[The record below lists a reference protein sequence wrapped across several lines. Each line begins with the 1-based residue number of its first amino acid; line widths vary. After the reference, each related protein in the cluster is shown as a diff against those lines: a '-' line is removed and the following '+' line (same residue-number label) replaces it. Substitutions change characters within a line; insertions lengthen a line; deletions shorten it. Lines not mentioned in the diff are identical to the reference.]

1 MEQMELNVN
10 LGFLKVTDSFRARAA
25 EHLADYVNLD
35 RKVLVLTDDGVP
47 KEYLDTVLAQ
57 CPNGSAEVVPMG
69 GAPKSFPVFE
79 RARMLELNFG
89 RRDLLIARWAAVLWA
104 TWAVLPQPAICAALT
119 LFRFP
124 PQRFPRSIRR
134 SAARPP
140 ST

>member
-1 MEQMELNVN
+1 M
-10 LGFLKVTDSFRARAA
+10 
-25 EHLADYVNLD
+25 
-35 RKVLVLTDDGVP
+35 LTDDGVP

-69 GAPKSFPVFE
+69 RALNLSLCLNVLG
-79 RARMLELNFG
+79 ARMLELNFG

-134 SAARPP
+134 SAAKTAINLNGVKTSSAR
-140 ST
+140 STSRAQC